1 MPYRDKTG
9 PNGAGPGSGRG
20 MGPCVGNT
28 PGMYGRRGGMGF
40 GQGAGFGN
48 RGFGG
53 RGAGRMGSGYENPQF
68 QMSEKDYLRNEVE
81 SLEKSLELMKKRL
94 KEIEPE
100 TKK

>member
-9 PNGAGPGSGRG
+9 PNGSGPGSGRG

-40 GQGAGFGN
+40 GN

-53 RGAGRMGSGYENPQF
+53 RGSGRMGSGYESPQF
-68 QMSEKDYLRNEVE
+68 QMSEQDYLSNEVD
-81 SLEKSLELMKKRL
+81 SLQKSLELMKKRL